1 MNSCLSST
9 IAFGSRIHT
18 IHTRIQPIAFDLND
32 NSIHLVYA
40 NGTNNECL
48 KDDSDLS
55 IVTKVTLAELA
66 CISTRSRGL
75 TYRRHC
81 GQHHAAIGLDPVM
94 WDFESTCKS
103 FPVNSE
109 SVTIPVCVGKKSGRP
124 TLSEAPTPVQTGLAL
139 ILSEIPDSFSL
150 DYIKLFIQ
158 SSFVHS

>member
-1 MNSCLSST
+1 MNSGLSSA

-18 IHTRIQPIAFDLND
+18 IHTRILPIPFDLND
-32 NSIHLVYA
+32 SSLHLVYA

-48 KDDSDLS
+48 KDDSGLS
-55 IVTKVTLAELA
+55 TVTKVTLAELA

-109 SVTIPVCVGKKSGRP
+109 SATIRVCGGKKSGRP
-124 TLSEAPTPVQTGLAL
+124 TSVIRRAGSRTNGVERSYYQRFPIA
-139 ILSEIPDSFSL
+139 ILGTI
-150 DYIKLFIQ
+150 
-158 SSFVHS
+158 